1 MPSGVLD
8 VLWTAVF
15 LVGIALALYCLLTIH
30 RSPYFS
36 EVQKLKWLLF
46 TLALPFLGPIAWI
59 LRSRAEK
66 REAAQ
71 RPSPDTQDTQPPSN
85 DAP

>member
-36 EVQKLKWLLF
+36 EVLKLKWLLF
-46 TLALPFLGPIAWI
+46 TLALPFLGPEPCA
-59 LRSRAEK
+59 SAYSATRA
-66 REAAQ
+66 
-71 RPSPDTQDTQPPSN
+71 SVLQPVVAGN
-85 DAP
+85 I